1 MVVENK
7 EKKVK
12 ICSYVKFDTAIYL
25 YSQAKANKKT
35 IGEIIDQL
43 VNDNANR
50 K

>member
-1 MVVENK
+1 MVKDTE

-25 YSQAKANKKT
+25 YSQSKAHKKT

-43 VNDNANR
+43 VDKNANG